1 MPLKGL
7 NILKK
12 GQEFLEK
19 HIKTL
24 EVKQMELV
32 RKLQEAAGDP
42 SKEETKMC
50 VGDLETRVTTPGTS
64 HSNS

>member
-19 HIKTL
+19 HIKAL
-24 EVKQMELV
+24 EVKQMGLV

-50 VGDLETRVTTPGTS
+50 VGDLET
-64 HSNS
+64 